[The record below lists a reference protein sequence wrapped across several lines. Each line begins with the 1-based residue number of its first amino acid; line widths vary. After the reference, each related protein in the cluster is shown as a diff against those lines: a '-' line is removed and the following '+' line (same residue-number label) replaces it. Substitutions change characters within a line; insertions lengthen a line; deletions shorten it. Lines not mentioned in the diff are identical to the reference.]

1 MTAITVTPITTTIAA
16 TIEGVDLSKPIA
28 PDAAEVIRKA
38 LATHSVIVFHNQHI
52 DIEQQKAVAS
62 IFGPLEPYQSHKFLG
77 HTESISVI
85 DNKKYEV
92 SDSEKLPNS
101 FTLKDEFQEW
111 HTGATYCAQIPVIS
125 CIRNEV
131 ISPVG
136 GATTW
141 TNAALAFGTLSP
153 KMQEWLET
161 MDAVHVSPPGLRATL
176 RLSTFPK
183 DVQEGWE
190 KNFAARLHPVVVRH
204 PITGRK
210 ILFVTPVFTVKID
223 KLSNSESAMLL
234 RYLFNH
240 LTKPDFVYRHK
251 WTEGDVVIWDELATA
266 HLAPKDYAPHH
277 RRVVRVSAGLVTP
290 TAARATGNG
299 PLRRAS

>member
-1 MTAITVTPITTTIAA
+1 MTAITVTPLTTTIAA
-16 TIEGVDLSKPIA
+16 EIDGVDLRKPIA
-28 PDAAEVIRKA
+28 QEAAETIRKA

-52 DIEQQKAVAS
+52 DLEQHKAVAS
-62 IFGPLEPYQSHKFLG
+62 IFGPLEPYPSHKFLG
-77 HTESISVI
+77 HTESVSII
-85 DNKKYEV
+85 DNKKFEI
-92 SDSEKLPNS
+92 SASEQLPNA

-141 TNAALAFGTLSP
+141 TNAAAAYEALSP
-153 KMQEWLET
+153 KMQDWLEGVNG
-161 MDAVHVSPPGLRATL
+161 VHVSPPGLRATL
-176 RLSTFPK
+176 SLSTFPTE
-183 DVQEGWE
+183 VQEGWE

-204 PITGRK
+204 PVTGRK
-210 ILFVTPVFTVKID
+210 ILFVTPVFCVKID

-234 RYLFNH
+234 RFLFNH

-251 WTEGDVVIWDELATA
+251 WKEGDLVIWDELATA
-266 HLAPKDYAPHH
+266 HLAPKDFAPHH

-290 TAARATGNG
+290 TAARAEGNP
-299 PLRRAS
+299 PLRQAS